1 MNIIL
6 MGPPGAGK
14 GTQAELII
22 ADFPVPHISTG
33 DMFRE
38 AVTNGTE
45 LGEEAKKYMDEG
57 RLVPD
62 EVTVG
67 IIKER
72 LAQDDCKKGFLLD
85 GFPRT
90 LVQAKALD
98 EVMAELSKEI
108 EVAINIAVP
117 DEILIERLSSR
128 VSCENCKAVYNLKLN
143 APEKEGICNKCGGKL
158 VQRSDDQEETVR
170 NRLNVYKE
178 ETNPLISYYHKKGN
192 LKEIDGYQDTKN
204 VYSDIKRVLGN
215 L

>member
-1 MNIIL
+1 

>member
-1 MNIIL
+1 

-128 VSCENCKAVYNLKLN
+128 VSCEKCKAVYNLKLN